1 METTREEILAS
12 SESSAD
18 STTPEMVP
26 PKTTLKKAKITAA
39 KNRAKEIL
47 GSGYD
52 DGSSEDEEDFERKS

>member
-12 SESSAD
+12 SEASD

-26 PKTTLKKAKITAA
+26 PKTTLKKVKITAA

-52 DGSSEDEEDFERKS
+52 DGSSEDEEEVGRL